1 MASGGRARVIRPVAL
16 VVGEGYGEIQLLR
29 QIRALYTSDR
39 HGHRLA
45 LGNAR
50 GKSATH
56 IIDYTI
62 RLSAQG
68 DYHAVATLLDTD
80 NGLTVANRKHASE
93 CGVSLLLSEPCL
105 EAWLLAA
112 VGRRGEGTT
121 AEHKRRFLEHFGG
134 NADEDGLIQR
144 HFPREIFD
152 AIRDRIEVL
161 DQLLRLLDA

>member
-1 MASGGRARVIRPVAL
+1 MPQLGRARVIRPVAL
-16 VVGEGYGEIQLLR
+16 VVGEGYAEIQLLR

-62 RLSAQG
+62 RVSAQG
-68 DYHAVATLLDTD
+68 DYHAVASLLDTD
-80 NGLTVANRKHASE
+80 TGLTVATRKRASE
-93 CGVSLLLSEPCL
+93 CGVALLLSEPCL
-105 EAWLLAA
+105 EAWLLAT
-112 VGRRGEGTT
+112 VGRSDEGPTT
-121 AEHKRRFLEHFGG
+121 ELKRRFREHFGG

-144 HFPREIFD
+144 HFPREVFD
-152 AIRDRIEVL
+152 AGRNRIEVL
-161 DQLLRLLDA
+161 DQLLRLLGA